1 MPDTAR
7 RDRTR
12 LPPVDRRQA
21 AAALADPVDLADP
34 VGVAGPVGVADPAG
48 VADPVGVADRA
59 DPADLV
65 GDPADL
71 VGDPADLVGDP
82 APGDLLPQLPQ
93 RRPRQRIAVGLRLS
107 AGWGATRD

>member
-65 GDPADL
+65 GDPA
-71 VGDPADLVGDP
+71 
-82 APGDLLPQLPQ
+82 PGDLLPQLPQ